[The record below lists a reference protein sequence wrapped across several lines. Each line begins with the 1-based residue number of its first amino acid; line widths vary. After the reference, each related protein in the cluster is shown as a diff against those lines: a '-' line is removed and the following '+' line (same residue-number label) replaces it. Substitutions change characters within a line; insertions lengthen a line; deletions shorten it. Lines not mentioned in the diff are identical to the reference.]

1 MRYLRK
7 FNENSHD
14 FESNA
19 MHGSTHPVWA
29 AEEEARKALLA
40 QIQEHPG
47 YPDVAHLNLSD
58 EEKAKRLGIMPG
70 QPEYKPE
77 EPEVECETCDDE
89 DNTTHEEPEA
99 EDKEERTTFGSRI
112 KSFLGFG
119 K

>member
-58 EEKAKRLGIMPG
+58 EEMAKRLGIMPG
-70 QPEYKPE
+70 TQNKTE
-77 EPEVECETCDDE
+77 EPEVECETCDEE